1 VVNPPNQV
9 ELSAEELAEIQED
22 EKVKKCE
29 EEKAKWQ
36 LWKTIVG
43 NCVIDRTEL
52 DDRFETFLL
61 CLHCLREQMVSAKDI
76 KDIELESAMLQVQTK
91 THGFACTVYV
101 KCKGRLHDFHIEPPC
116 VPAPMQPCITTETIN
131 INESTEE
138 QLPGASTQLSNLHT
152 TEPELLTD
160 LLMESVQDTT
170 PVSCDDFQEHVGMNV
185 ASPIPPSCTSWHQQN
200 RGESYEIFEGRYRVL

>member
-1 VVNPPNQV
+1 
-9 ELSAEELAEIQED
+9 
-22 EKVKKCE
+22 
-29 EEKAKWQ
+29 
-36 LWKTIVG
+36 
-43 NCVIDRTEL
+43 
-52 DDRFETFLL
+52 
-61 CLHCLREQMVSAKDI
+61 
-76 KDIELESAMLQVQTK
+76 
-91 THGFACTVYV
+91 
-101 KCKGRLHDFHIEPPC
+101 
-116 VPAPMQPCITTETIN
+116 MQPCITTETIN